1 VTATAP
7 DATRPPEFIVE
18 TPASRPTERA
28 YALAVLFGEWLGV
41 RHTIGVDPAL
51 TETRI
56 RLAGR
61 DRGPVVV
68 LPDRLLGP
76 ATAWLSPD
84 SLPGASIASIDAP
97 AWTGFD
103 GLLPLLF
110 ASAPAGDG
118 LVAVDGDRFELRLD
132 LLGSIFFLLS
142 RYEEAVAGAPRD
154 ERDRSPAAAS
164 VLGRTG
170 WLEWPVLDMYVTA
183 FRGLIERAWPGL
195 VLDAGGPGRAVLS
208 HDVDHPSSRAHWRGS
223 HALRV
228 VAGDAIHR
236 RDLGLA
242 ARRAVSLLPTRSG
255 VGPFDP
261 YAVFDFLMSTSEAR
275 GIRSTF
281 FFLTRETEVPDG
293 SRYRVDQPWARRL
306 IAEIG
311 TRGHRIGLHGSYH
324 SFDDPDRLRAEWA
337 LLEGGCAGLPPDVLR
352 RAIRQHFLRFRAGD
366 TWRAQVEA
374 GLEEDE
380 SLGFADAVGYRAGTA
395 RSFTGYDIA
404 RGGPLPMR
412 VIPLHV
418 MDVTLLQRM
427 AKPLPDRLATVA
439 DMARRTGRHGGALS
453 LLWHNS
459 SLETRAA
466 RETYLALVQELF
478 GVLSAS

>member
-1 VTATAP
+1 MATAP
-7 DATRPPEFIVE
+7 EATRPPQFVVE
-18 TPASRPTERA
+18 TPAGRAAERA
-28 YALAVLFGEWLGV
+28 YALAVLFEEWLGV
-41 RHTIGVDPAL
+41 PYTVSVDPAL
-51 TETRI
+51 VETRI
-56 RLAGR
+56 HLAGR
-61 DRGPVVV
+61 TRGPVIV
-68 LPDRLLGP
+68 LPDLLLGP
-76 ATAWLSPD
+76 ATAWLAPE
-84 SLPGASIASIDAP
+84 SLPGAALASIEAP

-110 ASAPAGDG
+110 AGPAAGDG
-118 LVAVDGDRFELRLD
+118 LVQVDGDRFAFRLD
-132 LLGSIFFLLS
+132 LLGSLFFLLS
-142 RYEEAVAGAPRD
+142 RYEEAVDGAPRD

-164 VLGRTG
+164 ALGRTG
-170 WLEWPVLDMYVTA
+170 WLEWPVLDMYLRA

-195 VLDAGGPGRAVLS
+195 ALDAGGPGRAVLS

-242 ARRAVSLLPTRSG
+242 VRRAVSLLPTPGG
-255 VGPFDP
+255 VGPLDP
-261 YAVFDFLMSTSEAR
+261 YTVFDFLMTTSEAR
-275 GIRSTF
+275 GVRSTF

-293 SRYRVDQPWARRL
+293 SRYRIDDPWARRL
-306 IAEIG
+306 IAEIAR
-311 TRGHRIGLHGSYH
+311 RGHRIGLHGSYH

-337 LLEGGCAGLPPDVLR
+337 LLEAACAGLPAGVLR
-352 RAIRQHFLRFRAGD
+352 RAIRQHFLRFRAGE

-395 RSFTGYDIA
+395 RSFRGYDIT
-404 RGGPLPMR
+404 RGAPLANR
-412 VIPLHV
+412 VRPLHV

-427 AKPLPDRLATVA
+427 STTLPDRLATVA
-439 DMARRTGRHGGALS
+439 DMARRTRRFGGELS

-459 SLETRAA
+459 SLETRAMK
-466 RETYLALVQELF
+466 ETYLDLVRELF
-478 GVLSAS
+478 GS